1 MNRNHPWTRT
11 IHGSEQGKVM
21 KKLLFGIFIVVVL
34 AVIYTN
40 TWESNELTVSAVQ
53 VERGDVV
60 ASVTNTRAGTVN
72 ACRRAGIAP
81 STGGTISGLYV
92 KDGDYVEADQLLL
105 ELWNVDFKAR
115 LRLAKQDVAA
125 ALSRSRQSCV
135 TASVADRKAKRLVR
149 LQEKNVAS
157 VDAVEAAV
165 GDAESAAAGCEASK
179 DAIKV
184 KQAAVEIAEATLQ
197 RTLLRAPFAGVIAE
211 INGELGEFVTPSPV
225 GIPTPPTVDLIDNS
239 CLYIMA
245 PIDEV
250 DAPEVR
256 AGLKAWIT
264 LDAFKERRFSGQVR
278 RVAPYVLDLEK
289 QSRTV
294 DVEAVID
301 DPDMD
306 VLLPGYSA
314 DVEVIIDER
323 HDVLFVPTVVVM
335 EDSSVY
341 VIPEGGGLLEQ
352 RSIETG
358 LSNWEQT
365 EVVSG
370 LKEGDFIVRSID
382 RKGVADGVQ
391 ARIE

>member
-1 MNRNHPWTRT
+1 MCSSDL
-11 IHGSEQGKVM
+11 I
-21 KKLLFGIFIVVVL
+21 LVVL

-40 TWESNELTVSAVQ
+40 TWESNELTVSVVQ
-53 VERGDVV
+53 VKRGDVV

-72 ACRRAGIAP
+72 ACRRAGIAA

-92 KDGDYVEADQLLL
+92 KDGDLVEADQLLL
-105 ELWNVDFKAR
+105 ELWNEDFKAQ
-115 LRLAKQDVAA
+115 LKLAKQDEAA

-135 TASVADRKAKRLVR
+135 TASVADRKADRLIR

-157 VDAVEAAV
+157 VDTVEAAV
-165 GDAESAAAGCEASK
+165 GDAESAAAACEASK
-179 DAIKV
+179 DIIKV

-197 RTLLRAPFAGVIAE
+197 RTQLRAPFAGVIAE

-264 LDAFKERRFSGQVR
+264 LDAFKGRRFSGQVR

-294 DVEAVID
+294 DVEAFID
-301 DPDMD
+301 DPDVD

-341 VIPEGGGLLEQ
+341 VIPEGGGLLKQ

-365 EVVSG
+365 EVVNG

-382 RKGVADGVQ
+382 REGVADGVQ

>member
-1 MNRNHPWTRT
+1 MN
-11 IHGSEQGKVM
+11 
-21 KKLLFGIFIVVVL
+21 KLLLGMVIVAVL
-34 AVIYTN
+34 AGIYAN
-40 TWESNELTVSAVQ
+40 NRENNELVVSV
-53 VERGDVV
+53 VEVKLGDVI
-60 ASVTNTRAGTVN
+60 ASVTNTRAGTVD
-72 ACRRAGIAP
+72 ACRRSGIAP
-81 STGGTISGLYV
+81 STGGTIAGLYV
-92 KDGDYVEADQLLL
+92 KDGDSVEANQLLL
-105 ELWNVDFKAR
+105 ELWNADFKAQ
-115 LRLAKQDVAA
+115 LKLAERDTVATR
-125 ALSRSRQSCV
+125 SRSRQSCV
-135 TASVADRKAKRLVR
+135 TSSVAQRKAERLVR

-157 VDAVEAAV
+157 EDAVEAAV
-165 GDAESAAAGCEASK
+165 GNAESSAAACEASK
-179 DAIKV
+179 DAVKV
-184 KQAAVEIAEATLQ
+184 KQAAIAIAQATLQ
-197 RTLLRAPFAGVIAE
+197 RTQLRAPFAGVIAE

-225 GIPTPPTVDLIDNS
+225 GVPTPPTVDLIDNS

-264 LDAFKERRFSGQVR
+264 LDAFKKRRFSGEVR

-301 DPDMD
+301 DPDMAI
-306 VLLPGYSA
+306 LLPGYSA

-323 HDVLFVPTVVVM
+323 HGVLYVPTVVVL

-341 VIPEGGGLLEQ
+341 VIPAGGGLVEK
-352 RSIETG
+352 RIIETG

-365 EVVSG
+365 EVVKG
-370 LKEGDFIVRSID
+370 LEEGDFVIRSID
-382 RKGVADGVQ
+382 REGVADGVK

>member
-1 MNRNHPWTRT
+1 MN
-11 IHGSEQGKVM
+11 
-21 KKLLFGIFIVVVL
+21 KLLLGVLVVAVL
-34 AVIYTN
+34 AGVYVN
-40 TWESNELTVSAVQ
+40 SRENNELAVSVVR

-60 ASVTNTRAGTVN
+60 ASVTNTRAGTVD
-72 ACRRAGIAP
+72 ACRRSGIAP

-92 KDGDYVEADQLLL
+92 KDGDIVETDQLLL
-105 ELWNVDFKAR
+105 ELWNADYKAQ
-115 LRLAKQDVAA
+115 LRLSNQDVAA
-125 ALSRSRQSCV
+125 AQSRSRQSCV
-135 TASVADRKAKRLVR
+135 TSSVAKRKADRLVR

-157 VDAVEAAV
+157 EDAVEAAV
-165 GDAESAAAGCEASK
+165 GDAESAAAACEASK
-179 DAIKV
+179 DAVKV
-184 KQAAVEIAEATLQ
+184 KRAAVEIAQATLE
-197 RTLLRAPFAGVIAE
+197 RTQLRAPFAGVIAE
-211 INGELGEFVTPSPV
+211 INGELGEYVTPSPV
-225 GIPTPPTVDLIDNS
+225 GVPTPPTVDLIDNN
-239 CLYIMA
+239 CLYIKA

-256 AGLKAWIT
+256 AGLKAWVT
-264 LDAFKERRFSGQVR
+264 LDAFKQRRFSGQVR

-323 HDVLFVPTVVVM
+323 QGVLYVPTVVVL

-341 VIPEGGGLLEQ
+341 VIPEAGGLLEK
-352 RSIETG
+352 RTIEAG

-365 EVVSG
+365 EIVHG
-370 LKEGDFIVRSID
+370 LKEGDFVVRSID
-382 RKGVADGVQ
+382 REGVADGAQ
-391 ARIE
+391 ARVE

>member
-1 MNRNHPWTRT
+1 MN
-11 IHGSEQGKVM
+11 
-21 KKLLFGIFIVVVL
+21 KLLLGMVIVAVL
-34 AVIYTN
+34 AGIYAN
-40 TWESNELTVSAVQ
+40 NRENNELVVSV
-53 VERGDVV
+53 VEVKLGDVI
-60 ASVTNTRAGTVN
+60 ASVTNTRAGTVD
-72 ACRRAGIAP
+72 ACRRSGIAP
-81 STGGTISGLYV
+81 STGGTIAGLYV
-92 KDGDYVEADQLLL
+92 KDGDSVEANQLLL
-105 ELWNVDFKAR
+105 ELWNADFKAQ
-115 LRLAKQDVAA
+115 LKLAERDAVATR
-125 ALSRSRQSCV
+125 SRSRQSCV
-135 TASVADRKAKRLVR
+135 TSSVAQRKAERLVR

-157 VDAVEAAV
+157 EDAVEAAV
-165 GDAESAAAGCEASK
+165 GDAESSAAACEASK
-179 DAIKV
+179 DAVKV
-184 KQAAVEIAEATLQ
+184 KQAAIAIAQATLQ
-197 RTLLRAPFAGVIAE
+197 RTQLRAPFAGVIAE

-225 GIPTPPTVDLIDNS
+225 GVPTPPTVDLIDNS

-264 LDAFKERRFSGQVR
+264 LDAFKKRRFSGEVR

-301 DPDMD
+301 DPDMAI
-306 VLLPGYSA
+306 LLPGYSA

-323 HDVLFVPTVVVM
+323 HGVLYVPTVVVL

-341 VIPEGGGLLEQ
+341 VIPAGGGLVEK
-352 RSIETG
+352 RIIETG

-365 EVVSG
+365 EVVKG
-370 LKEGDFIVRSID
+370 LEEGDFVIRSID
-382 RKGVADGVQ
+382 REGVADGVK

>member
-1 MNRNHPWTRT
+1 MN
-11 IHGSEQGKVM
+11 
-21 KKLLFGIFIVVVL
+21 KLLLGMVIVAVL
-34 AVIYTN
+34 AGIYAN
-40 TWESNELTVSAVQ
+40 NRENNELVVSV
-53 VERGDVV
+53 VEVKLGDVI
-60 ASVTNTRAGTVN
+60 ASVTNTRAGTVD
-72 ACRRAGIAP
+72 ACRRSGIAP
-81 STGGTISGLYV
+81 STGGTIAGLYV
-92 KDGDYVEADQLLL
+92 KDGDSVEANQLLL
-105 ELWNVDFKAR
+105 ELWNADFKAQ
-115 LRLAKQDVAA
+115 LKLAERDTVATR
-125 ALSRSRQSCV
+125 SRSRQSCV
-135 TASVADRKAKRLVR
+135 TSSVAQRKAERLVR

-157 VDAVEAAV
+157 EDAVEAAV
-165 GDAESAAAGCEASK
+165 GDAESSAAACEASK
-179 DAIKV
+179 DAVKV
-184 KQAAVEIAEATLQ
+184 KQAAIEIAQATLQ
-197 RTLLRAPFAGVIAE
+197 RTQLRAPFAGVIAE

-225 GIPTPPTVDLIDNS
+225 GVPTPPTVDLIDNS

-264 LDAFKERRFSGQVR
+264 LDAFKKRRFSGEVR

-301 DPDMD
+301 DPDMAI
-306 VLLPGYSA
+306 LLPGYSA

-323 HDVLFVPTVVVM
+323 HGVLYVPTVVVL

-341 VIPEGGGLLEQ
+341 VIPAGGGLVEK
-352 RSIETG
+352 RIIETG

-365 EVVSG
+365 EVVKG
-370 LKEGDFIVRSID
+370 LEEGDFVIRSID
-382 RKGVADGVQ
+382 REGVADGVK

>member
-1 MNRNHPWTRT
+1 MN
-11 IHGSEQGKVM
+11 
-21 KKLLFGIFIVVVL
+21 KLLLGMVIVAVL
-34 AVIYTN
+34 AGIYAN
-40 TWESNELTVSAVQ
+40 NRENNELVVSV
-53 VERGDVV
+53 VEVKLGDVI
-60 ASVTNTRAGTVN
+60 ASVTNTRAGTVD
-72 ACRRAGIAP
+72 ACRRSGIAP
-81 STGGTISGLYV
+81 STGGTIAGLYV
-92 KDGDYVEADQLLL
+92 KDGDSVEANQLLL
-105 ELWNVDFKAR
+105 ELWNADFKAQ
-115 LRLAKQDVAA
+115 LKLAERDTVATR
-125 ALSRSRQSCV
+125 SRSRQSCV
-135 TASVADRKAKRLVR
+135 TSSVAQRKAERLVR

-157 VDAVEAAV
+157 EDAVEAAV
-165 GDAESAAAGCEASK
+165 GDAESSAAACEASK
-179 DAIKV
+179 DAVKV
-184 KQAAVEIAEATLQ
+184 KQAAIAIAQATLQ
-197 RTLLRAPFAGVIAE
+197 RTQLRAPFAGVIAE

-225 GIPTPPTVDLIDNS
+225 GVPTPPTVDLIDNS

-264 LDAFKERRFSGQVR
+264 LDAFKKRRFSGEVR

-301 DPDMD
+301 DPDMAI
-306 VLLPGYSA
+306 LLPGYSA

-323 HDVLFVPTVVVM
+323 HGVLYVPTVVVL

-341 VIPEGGGLLEQ
+341 VIPAGGGLVEK
-352 RSIETG
+352 RIIETG

-365 EVVSG
+365 EVVKG
-370 LKEGDFIVRSID
+370 LEEGDFVIRSID
-382 RKGVADGVQ
+382 REGVADGVK